1 MSQFQLLKE
10 IDQHNLL
17 YVEEPFKDL
26 NDLSYID
33 VTHYP
38 AIAIDE
44 KATDVQSILK
54 IIHQY
59 PITAVVVKPFRLG
72 GIDRALELIH
82 LLKRKILK

>member
-1 MSQFQLLKE
+1 MS
-10 IDQHNLL
+10 
-17 YVEEPFKDL
+17 
-26 NDLSYID
+26 SS
-33 VTHYP
+33 YP

-72 GIDRALELIH
+72 YR
-82 LLKRKILK
+82 ILMNNFQN

>member
-1 MSQFQLLKE
+1 MSSSALS
-10 IDQHNLL
+10 I
-17 YVEEPFKDL
+17 PPSL
-26 NDLSYID
+26 NG

-44 KATDVQSILK
+44 KATDLQSILK

-72 GIDRALELIH
+72 GIDNIY
-82 LLKRKILK
+82 IT